1 MTDPIND
8 PLSPIRLQ
16 IMWDRLIAVV
26 EEQAL
31 TLIRTGFSTSTRE
44 AGDLSAGVF
53 DITGDMLAQA
63 VTGTPGHVNSMA
75 RPVRHF
81 LDRFPVEDMAD
92 GDVFLTNDPWKGTG
106 HLHDFTF
113 MTPCFRNGTLVAL
126 FASTCHVV
134 DIGGR
139 GMTSD
144 GRSIYEEGLYI
155 PLMRFAHAGKIDQAV
170 IDIVTANV
178 REPVQVIGDLHS
190 LATCNDLACRRL
202 CEMMDEFAKCSLRY
216 RATKIRNVVA
226 SSCSSSNSF
235 VLVDVVVGRINVV
248 RSSSSSSSSSTP
260 KACVPSK
267 YSSPPPLPIPPP
279 PQLLLN

>member
-1 MTDPIND
+1 MGWFITDPIND

-75 RPVRHF
+75 RSVRHF

-106 HLHDFTF
+106 HLFDLTVV
-113 MTPCFRNGTLVAL
+113 TPAFLGGKLVAM
-126 FASTCHVV
+126 FACTAHVA
-134 DIGGR
+134 DIGGN
-139 GMTSD
+139 GPD
-144 GRSIYEEGLYI
+144 
-155 PLMRFAHAGKIDQAV
+155 P
-170 IDIVTANV
+170 N
-178 REPVQVIGDLHS
+178 
-190 LATCNDLACRRL
+190 
-202 CEMMDEFAKCSLRY
+202 
-216 RATKIRNVVA
+216 
-226 SSCSSSNSF
+226 
-235 VLVDVVVGRINVV
+235 
-248 RSSSSSSSSSTP
+248 
-260 KACVPSK
+260 
-267 YSSPPPLPIPPP
+267 
-279 PQLLLN
+279 